1 MEKKKQTNIAGP
13 YRWCSYVRGSM
24 KPTQNEISEKAEY
37 DNTGMTEEKEK
48 ESRGLVPCT
57 A

>member
-1 MEKKKQTNIAGP
+1 
-13 YRWCSYVRGSM
+13 M
-24 KPTQNEISEKAEY
+24 KPSQNEISEKAEY